1 MNSSFESLIEQ
12 YPLPIAEQLR
22 HWAARYASRIAVVDA
37 KGSLTYSALD
47 AQVDELAAGLSSL
60 GLRSGEHVIVQ
71 LPNDNAFVTLLF
83 ALLRLGVIPVLA
95 MPSQRAL
102 DIDALMALAQ
112 PVAYV
117 IHGENHAE
125 LARQMAHKHACLRH
139 VLVAG
144 ETMSD
149 DFTPL
154 FSLHGERQAWPQPDV
169 STTALLL
176 LSGGTTGTPK
186 LIPRRHADYSYNFS
200 ASAELCGISQ
210 QSVYLAVLPV
220 AHNFPLACPGILGTL
235 ACGGKVVLTDS
246 ASCDEVM
253 PLIAQERVTHVA
265 LVPAL
270 AQLWVQ
276 AREWEDSDLSSLR
289 VIQAGGARLDPT
301 LAEQVIATFDCT
313 LQQVFGMAEGLLCF
327 TRLDDPHA
335 TILHSQGRPLSPLD
349 EIRIVDQDE
358 NDVAPGETGQLLTRG
373 PYTISGYYRA
383 PAHNAQAF
391 TAQGFYRTGD
401 NVRLDEV
408 GNLHVEGRIKEQI
421 NRAGEKIAAAEVE
434 SALLRLAEV
443 QDCAVVAAP
452 DTLLGERICAFIIA
466 QQVPTDY
473 QQLRQQLTRM
483 GLSAWKI
490 PDQIEFLDHWPLTA
504 VGKIDKKRLTALA
517 VDRYRHSA
525 Q

>member
-1 MNSSFESLIEQ
+1 MFWSL
-12 YPLPIAEQLR
+12 
-22 HWAARYASRIAVVDA
+22 
-37 KGSLTYSALD
+37 
-47 AQVDELAAGLSSL
+47 
-60 GLRSGEHVIVQ
+60 
-71 LPNDNAFVTLLF
+71 
-83 ALLRLGVIPVLA
+83 
-95 MPSQRAL
+95 
-102 DIDALMALAQ
+102 
-112 PVAYV
+112 
-117 IHGENHAE
+117 
-125 LARQMAHKHACLRH
+125 
-139 VLVAG
+139 
-144 ETMSD
+144 ETVSD

-169 STTALLL
+169 SATALLL

-276 AREWEDSDLSSLR
+276 AVEWEDSDLSSLR

-335 TILHSQGRPLSPLD
+335 TILHS
-349 EIRIVDQDE
+349 
-358 NDVAPGETGQLLTRG
+358 
-373 PYTISGYYRA
+373 RA
-383 PAHNAQAF
+383 P
-391 TAQGFYRTGD
+391 
-401 NVRLDEV
+401 
-408 GNLHVEGRIKEQI
+408 
-421 NRAGEKIAAAEVE
+421 
-434 SALLRLAEV
+434 
-443 QDCAVVAAP
+443 VVP
-452 DTLLGERICAFIIA
+452 SG
-466 QQVPTDY
+466 
-473 QQLRQQLTRM
+473 
-483 GLSAWKI
+483 
-490 PDQIEFLDHWPLTA
+490 
-504 VGKIDKKRLTALA
+504 
-517 VDRYRHSA
+517 
-525 Q
+525 